1 MEELINKICNKL
13 SSDMEDGRGVC
24 PDPKL
29 FREQVE
35 KTLLIGLGEANER
48 IRVLQRELLNTIGA
62 WEALPGGRQVPNKEV
77 ERWLGAS
84 MAPQINAIRAM
95 MLKPQHPDDIA
106 VDKFFL
112 AMKTKLAKKRD
123 DGYSGWWD
131 KADCTTEFLGEKLH
145 EHVEKGDP
153 IDVAN
158 FCMFL
163 HARGERIPV
172 VEYVVGPNTMK
183 YIFGTTGITDV
194 SGKNMQ
200 AVWNKIEDALTTL
213 RTSAFRD
220 TTSTGRNK

>member
-1 MEELINKICNKL
+1 MEELINKICNQL

-48 IRVLQRELLNTIGA
+48 IRVLQRELLNTIDA
-62 WEALPGGRQVPNKEV
+62 WQALPGGRNVNSREV
-77 ERWLGAS
+77 HEWMNGP
-84 MAPQINAIRAM
+84 MIEQINVIRAM
-95 MLKPQHPDDIA
+95 MLKPQHPDEIA

-112 AMKTKLAKKRD
+112 AMKAKLGKKRD
-123 DGYSGWWD
+123 DGFSGWWD
-131 KADCTTEFLGEKLH
+131 KGDCTTEFLGERLH

-163 HARGERIPV
+163 HARGERIPT
-172 VEYVVGPNTMK
+172 VEYTVGPNTMK
-183 YIFGTTGITDV
+183 YIFGTTGITNV

-200 AVWNKIEDALTTL
+200 AIWNQIEDVL
-213 RTSAFRD
+213 SD
-220 TTSTGRNK
+220 DRNKEE